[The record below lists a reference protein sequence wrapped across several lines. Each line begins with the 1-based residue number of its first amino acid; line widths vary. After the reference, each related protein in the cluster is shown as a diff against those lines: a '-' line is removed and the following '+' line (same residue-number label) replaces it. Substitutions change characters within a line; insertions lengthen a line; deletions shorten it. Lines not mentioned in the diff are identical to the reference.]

1 MYILV
6 VSTSPNL
13 FSSSLKKSD
22 LQELLSEMIGR
33 NNLSM
38 QQRGGHSE
46 TLANRPMTNNTSIAQ
61 KKNDRLC
68 YNCGKPGH
76 FARECYAFQQRL
88 EPIIN
93 SFPQT
98 NRGVIHGTP
107 PVQFRSNQT
116 SQVRF
121 RSQNQLDSN
130 AAEFKPKQQPLN

>member
-1 MYILV
+1 
-6 VSTSPNL
+6 
-13 FSSSLKKSD
+13 
-22 LQELLSEMIGR
+22 MIGE
-33 NNLSM
+33 NHLSM

-46 TLANRPMTNNTSIAQ
+46 ILANRPMTNNTSIAQ

-68 YNCGKPGH
+68 YNCGKTGH
-76 FARECYAFQQRL
+76 FARECYAFQQRQ

-93 SFPQT
+93 SFPQAI
-98 NRGVIHGTP
+98 RGVVHGTP

-130 AAEFKPKQQPLN
+130 ASEFKPKQQPLN

>member
-1 MYILV
+1 
-6 VSTSPNL
+6 
-13 FSSSLKKSD
+13 
-22 LQELLSEMIGR
+22 MIGR
-33 NNLSM
+33 NHLSM
-38 QQRGGHSE
+38 QQSGGHSE

-76 FARECYAFQQRL
+76 LARECYAFQQRQK
-88 EPIIN
+88 PIIN

-98 NRGVIHGTP
+98 NRGVVHGTP

-121 RSQNQLDSN
+121 RSQNQLDSTVMLQN
-130 AAEFKPKQQPLN
+130 LSQSSNL